1 MSYIL
6 HTNIFLRISSWN
18 TFLGSSLLDLHVL
31 IWVFT
36 TVSSEQHG
44 ERVGLWCYSS
54 LWMGER
60 QLVLVY
66 NILSAQMLFAVARIP
81 LFVVT
86 DVCSHGRRLYFFNA
100 FLTGFFVY
108 RAQAY
113 WPHLIL
119 AHKKADM
126 QLKHCLDELQD
137 LGCGLCF
144 DRWFGVKAYI
154 LALFPKDV
162 SASQGSCEVSVPLTP
177 WCW

>member
-1 MSYIL
+1 MEHVPGVFPAGSPHAYISFY
-6 HTNIFLRISSWN
+6 NCILRTRWR
-18 TFLGSSLLDLHVL
+18 
-31 IWVFT
+31 
-36 TVSSEQHG
+36 

-54 LWMGER
+54 LWMGES

-108 RAQAY
+108 RA
-113 WPHLIL
+113 WPYLIL
-119 AHKKADM
+119 AHRKQTDM
-126 QLKHCLDELQD
+126 QLKHRLDELQD

-144 DRWFGVKAYI
+144 DRCFGVKAYI

-162 SASQGSCEVSVPLTP
+162 AASQGSCGVSVPLTP
-177 WCW
+177 